1 MFEGL
6 SESVFASL
14 GLADV
19 FDIGLLAIIVYYAF
33 QVIRGTRA
41 FQILVG
47 LSFLGL
53 LYLVSERLGL
63 FAVHWMLDKF
73 SVYLVLA
80 LVILFQTDIRRGL
93 ARAGGSFFKG
103 PAGTAETAIHE
114 AVVRAAFAMASRR
127 IGALI
132 VIERSASLDELVE
145 SGHLIDGLVSQE
157 LLMTIFHPTS
167 PLHDGAV
174 VVQSGRLMAAK
185 TFLPLSVSKDIARY
199 YGTRHRAAIGLA
211 EETDAVV
218 VVVSE
223 ERGAVSIVLSGAM
236 TAVEDQ
242 DQLRERLQEIF
253 QPRRGTAGMRGVV

>member
-1 MFEGL
+1 MFQGL
-6 SESVFASL
+6 SDSVFASV
-14 GLADV
+14 GLSDV

-53 LYLVSERLGL
+53 LYVVAERLGL

-103 PAGTAETAIHE
+103 PSGTAETAIHE

-132 VIERSASLDELVE
+132 VIERNASLDELVE

-157 LLMTIFHPTS
+157 ILMTLFHPTS

-174 VVQSGRLMAAK
+174 VVQNGRLMAAK
-185 TFLPLSVSKDIARY
+185 TFLPLSVSKHIARY
-199 YGTRHRAAIGLA
+199 YGTRHRAAIGLS

-223 ERGAVSIVLSGAM
+223 ERGKVSLVLSGAM
-236 TAVEDQ
+236 SAVEDQ
-242 DQLRERLQEIF
+242 DQLRELLQEIF
-253 QPRRGTAGMRGVV
+253 QPRRPAAGLRGSA

>member
-1 MFEGL
+1 MEWTD
-6 SESVFASL
+6 AI
-14 GLADV
+14 
-19 FDIGLLAIIVYYAF
+19 DILLLAVIVYYAF
-33 QVIRGTRA
+33 LVIRGTRA

-53 LYLVSERLGL
+53 LYIISGRMGF
-63 FAVHWMLDKF
+63 FAVRWMLDKF

-103 PAGTAETAIHE
+103 GAGSAESAVHE
-114 AVVRAAFAMASRR
+114 ALVRAAFAMASRR
-127 IGALI
+127 IGALV
-132 VIERSASLDELVE
+132 VIERSASLDELAE
-145 SGHLIDGLVSQE
+145 SGHHIDGVVSQE
-157 LLMTIFHPTS
+157 LLLSIFHPTS

-174 VVQSGRLMAAK
+174 VIQNGRLTCAK
-185 TFLPLSVSKDIARY
+185 AFLPLSLSKDIARY
-199 YGTRHRAAIGLA
+199 YGTRHRAALGLS

-223 ERGAVSIVLSGAM
+223 ERGAVSLVMSGAM

-242 DQLRERLQEIF
+242 DQLRQRLQEIF
-253 QPRRGTAGMRGVV
+253 QPDRRRGSALAFGA

>member
-1 MFEGL
+1 MRDL
-6 SESVFASL
+6 LQDTVFSSF
-14 GLADV
+14 GIADLV
-19 FDIGLLAIIVYYAF
+19 DILLLAVLVYYAF

-47 LSFLGL
+47 LTFLGMLYLVAEQLGL
-53 LYLVSERLGL
+53 L
-63 FAVHWMLDKF
+63 AIHWMLDKF

-80 LVILFQTDIRRGL
+80 LLILFQTDIRRGL

-103 PAGTAETAIHE
+103 PAGTAESAVHE

-127 IGALI
+127 IGALV
-132 VIERSASLDELVE
+132 VIERDASLDELVE
-145 SGHLIDGLVSQE
+145 SGRMIDGLVSHE
-157 LLMTIFHPTS
+157 LLLAIFHPTS

-174 VVQSGRLMAAK
+174 VIQSGRLSAAK
-185 TFLPLSVSKDIARY
+185 TFLPLSHSKDIARY
-199 YGTRHRAAIGLA
+199 FGTRHRAAIGLA

-223 ERGAVSIVLSGAM
+223 ERGAVSLVLAGAL
-236 TAVEDQ
+236 TPVSDQ

-253 QPRRGTAGMRGVV
+253 QTRRRGVAFAG